1 MLGQVNGLEAW
12 GLPHPRELDPG
23 RLIVRGGYLGFRED
37 PPTVWMAALI
47 FTPLLLSSTFTSM
60 KMLERGLSLHPYS
73 IALLLQ
79 LVGCFATLA
88 FAPPYPRLVFSLTWN
103 IVFCI
108 FQLSAL
114 VLAIETNNL
123 IARLI
128 SKSNPDSIPLAG

>member
-1 MLGQVNGLEAW
+1 
-12 GLPHPRELDPG
+12 
-23 RLIVRGGYLGFRED
+23 
-37 PPTVWMAALI
+37 
-47 FTPLLLSSTFTSM
+47 
-60 KMLERGLSLHPYS
+60 
-73 IALLLQ
+73 
-79 LVGCFATLA
+79 VGCFATLA